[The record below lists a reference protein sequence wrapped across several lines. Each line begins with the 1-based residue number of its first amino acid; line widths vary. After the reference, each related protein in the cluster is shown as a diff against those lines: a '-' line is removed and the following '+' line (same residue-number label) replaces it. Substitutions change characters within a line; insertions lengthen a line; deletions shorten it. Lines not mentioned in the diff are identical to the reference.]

1 MAVRP
6 PVVDLSMTPSTAA
19 SARSGTSGILW
30 ERAAR
35 AGFAVSG
42 AVHLMLGYLILR
54 LSLEGGDKET
64 DSNAALSSL
73 RDAPLGVAFLW
84 LAVVAWVALGAWRLV
99 DAVWHGASAKD
110 RAADT
115 GRAVIYGALAV
126 SAATIASGTE
136 ASSSDA
142 QAQGFAASLMSAPA
156 GRLLVGALGLAVI
169 GAGAYLL
176 HKGVTRA
183 FEKDLNRAPRAV
195 TNAGVVGH
203 SAKGVAL
210 GVVGMLFTY
219 AAFTADADKAEGL
232 DGAIDNLLGAPAGP
246 VVVAA
251 VGIGFAAYGVYA
263 FARAKYARM

>member
-6 PVVDLSMTPSTAA
+6 PVVDATMTPTSAA
-19 SARSGTSGILW
+19 SARSGTSGQLW

-42 AVHLMLGYLILR
+42 AVHLVLGYLILR
-54 LSLEGGDKET
+54 LALAGDDTET

-84 LAVVAWVALGAWRLV
+84 LAVIAWVALAAWRLV
-99 DAVWHGASAKD
+99 DAVWHGASAQD
-110 RAADT
+110 RAADA
-115 GRAVIYGALAV
+115 GRAFIYGALAA
-126 SAATIASGTE
+126 SATTIASGAE

-142 QAQGFAASLMSAPA
+142 QAQGFAGSLMSAPA

-169 GAGAYLL
+169 GGGAYLIR
-176 HKGVTRA
+176 KGVTRA

-195 TNAGVVGH
+195 TNAGVVGY

-219 AAFTADADKAEGL
+219 AAITADADKAEGL
-232 DGAIDNLLGAPAGP
+232 DGAIDSLLGAPAGP

-251 VGIGFAAYGVYA
+251 VGIGFAVYGVYA
-263 FARAKYARM
+263 FGRAKYARM